1 MSQTPSRLTLLAIA
15 LSCLIAGCS
24 ATASSSTIASP
35 VGASAYSLVQQG
47 SGTQT
52 VVYTSSF
59 DGQPGVGQV
68 FVYPAALGRHPSSPM
83 RTIQNGTVR
92 PYGMWVDS
100 AGTLFVAN
108 IPQGA
113 PTTGVSE
120 FHPGAKFP
128 FKTLNDGLWYPTEV
142 AVSKNGTVYVNERLA
157 NNCTG
162 DCVAIY
168 APGSDS
174 ITRTVPLNFNGYA
187 LQSDQMAFDRGGN
200 LLVGASTFQSGYH
213 IFRMNVTTFKVTE
226 LKLDLSGI
234 VGPGLAMDGSGDM
247 FVSSY
252 NNPAI
257 AVFAPGASSPTRW
270 IGGYG
275 QDLVAMRDGT
285 LYAMTGGGIDEYKP
299 GSSSPDNVINEP
311 AGNDGFGIAV
321 GPN

>member
-1 MSQTPSRLTLLAIA
+1 MPQILSRLSLLAA
-15 LSCLIAGCS
+15 GLSIVLAGCS
-24 ATASSSTIASP
+24 ASATSSTLGTPAR
-35 VGASAYSLVQQG
+35 ADNALVHSG
-47 SGTQT
+47 SGPQT
-52 VVYTSSF
+52 VVYMSSF
-59 DGQPGVGQV
+59 NGRPGLGQV
-68 FVYPAALGRHPSSPM
+68 FVYPSGLDRHPNAPM
-83 RTIQNGTVR
+83 RTIQVGTVR

-100 AGTLFVAN
+100 AGTLYVAN

-113 PTTGVSE
+113 PTTGITE
-120 FHPGAKFP
+120 FHPGDIGP

-213 IFRMNVTTFKVTE
+213 LFRMNVNTFKVTQ
-226 LKLDLSGI
+226 LKMNLTGI
-234 VGPGLAMDGSGDM
+234 VGPGLAMDGAGNM
-247 FVSSY
+247 YISSY
-252 NNPAI
+252 NNPEI
-257 AVFAPGASSPTRW
+257 AVFAPGSESPTRW
-270 IGGYG
+270 ISGYAE
-275 QDLVAMRDGT
+275 DLTVMADGT
-285 LYAMTGGGIDEYKP
+285 LYAMTGGGVEEYKP
-299 GSSSPDNVINEP
+299 GSSSPDNIINEP
-311 AGNDGFGIAV
+311 GYNLGFGIAI